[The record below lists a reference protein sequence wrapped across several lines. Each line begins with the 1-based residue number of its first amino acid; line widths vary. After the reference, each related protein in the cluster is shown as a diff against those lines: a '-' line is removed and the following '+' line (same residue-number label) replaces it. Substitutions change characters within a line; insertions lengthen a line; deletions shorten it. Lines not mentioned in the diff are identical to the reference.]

1 MSTISGVSSASALS
15 NLQSTSG
22 MRFSRGND
30 SDSGASSVKNQGSNF
45 LQAIEKAFASL
56 GVSSTGSSSSP
67 SSSTTSTSSTDT
79 AQGAQAAMSFMQD
92 LMAALH
98 QAGGNSGS
106 NPPPPPPDFGS
117 NHSSGG
123 VDSTG
128 GPAFTKDQL
137 TSMAQEVGSSNSTAA
152 EKLSNLAANFD
163 KADTNSDGK
172 IDGKE
177 AMTFDQANSSNS
189 SSSST
194 SAYQGGPNISA
205 DIQSLI
211 QQLSS
216 SSSSD
221 SSSSNSSGSD
231 LQNSF
236 QSLLAALGGSSD
248 SSTATLENFL
258 KNLADNLEGNGNSG
272 NVVNTKV

>member
-1 MSTISGVSSASALS
+1 MSTISGVSSANTLS
-15 NLQSTSG
+15 NLQSTSS
-22 MRFSRGND
+22 MRFSGND

-56 GVSSTGSSSSP
+56 GVSSTGSSSS

-106 NPPPPPPDFGS
+106 NPPSPPPDFGS
-117 NHSSGG
+117 NNSSGG

-128 GPAFTKDQL
+128 GSAFTKDLL
-137 TSMAQEVGSSNSTAA
+137 TSMAQEVGSSNSTVA

-211 QQLSS
+211 QQLPS

-258 KNLADNLEGNGNSG
+258 KNLADNLEGASNSG

>member
-1 MSTISGVSSASALS
+1 
-15 NLQSTSG
+15 
-22 MRFSRGND
+22 
-30 SDSGASSVKNQGSNF
+30 
-45 LQAIEKAFASL
+45 
-56 GVSSTGSSSSP
+56 
-67 SSSTTSTSSTDT
+67 
-79 AQGAQAAMSFMQD
+79 MQN
-92 LMAALH
+92 LMAALQ
-98 QAGGNSGS
+98 QASGSGNSDM
-106 NPPPPPPDFGS
+106 PPPPDL
-117 NHSSGG
+117 GG

-137 TSMAQEVGSSNSTAA
+137 TNMSKEVGSSNSKAS

-163 KADTNSDGK
+163 KADTNGDGK

-177 AMTFDQANSSNS
+177 AMTFDQANSSS
-189 SSSST
+189 SSA

-221 SSSSNSSGSD
+221 SSSSNSSNSTQSD
-231 LQNSF
+231 LQKSF
-236 QSLLAALGGSSD
+236 QSLLSALGGSSN

-258 KNLADNLEGNGNSG
+258 TNLASNLEGSGNSG
-272 NVVNTKV
+272 NIVNTKV

>member
-1 MSTISGVSSASALS
+1 
-15 NLQSTSG
+15 

-45 LQAIEKAFASL
+45 LQAIEQAFAAL
-56 GVSSTGSSSSP
+56 GIGSTDS
-67 SSSTTSTSSTDT
+67 SSSTTSINSTDA
-79 AQGAQAAMSFMQD
+79 AQGAQAALSFMQD

-98 QAGGNSGS
+98 QAGGGSGS
-106 NPPPPPPDFGS
+106 NLPPPPDFG
-117 NHSSGG
+117 NGHSSSG
-123 VDSTG
+123 VDSRS

-137 TSMAQEVGSSNSTAA
+137 TSMSEEVGSSDSKRS
-152 EKLSNLAANFD
+152 EFMSELAANFD
-163 KADTNSDGK
+163 EADTNSDGK

-177 AMTFDQANSSNS
+177 AIAFGQANSSHS

-194 SAYQGGPNISA
+194 LAYQGGASISA

-216 SSSSD
+216 SSSTD
-221 SSSSNSSGSD
+221 SSSSNSSQSD

-236 QSLLAALGGSSD
+236 QSLLAALGGSND
-248 SSTATLENFL
+248 SGTATLENFL
-258 KNLADNLEGNGNSG
+258 KNLASNLEGAGNSG

>member
-1 MSTISGVSSASALS
+1 
-15 NLQSTSG
+15 
-22 MRFSRGND
+22 
-30 SDSGASSVKNQGSNF
+30 
-45 LQAIEKAFASL
+45 
-56 GVSSTGSSSSP
+56 
-67 SSSTTSTSSTDT
+67 
-79 AQGAQAAMSFMQD
+79 MQN

-98 QAGGNSGS
+98 QAGGSSGS
-106 NPPPPPPDFGS
+106 NPPPPPPGFGS
-117 NHSSGG
+117 NHSSDG
-123 VDSTG
+123 VDSSS

-137 TSMAQEVGSSNSTAA
+137 TSMSKEIGSSDN
-152 EKLSNLAANFD
+152 KLSNLVANFD

-177 AMTFDQANSSNS
+177 AMTFDRANSNNS

-216 SSSSD
+216 SSSTD
-221 SSSSNSSGSD
+221 SSSSNSTQSD
-231 LQNSF
+231 LQKSF
-236 QSLLAALGGSSD
+236 QNLLSALGGSSD

-258 KNLADNLEGNGNSG
+258 KNLANNLEGAGSSG

>member
-1 MSTISGVSSASALS
+1 MSTISGVSSANTLS
-15 NLQSTSG
+15 NLQSTSS

-56 GVSSTGSSSSP
+56 GVSSTGSSS

-117 NHSSGG
+117 NNSSGG

-128 GPAFTKDQL
+128 GSAFTKDLL
-137 TSMAQEVGSSNSTAA
+137 TSMAQEVGSSNSTVA

-177 AMTFDQANSSNS
+177 AMTFDQVNSSNS

-258 KNLADNLEGNGNSG
+258 KNLADNLEGASNSG